1 MITTEGGRISPIDIL
16 IIIGKLSLNE
26 SDESSE
32 SQRNKDVS
40 TVRRSV
46 RLVKYVLPFTL
57 IRNTV
62 AIETQHEMLQC
73 VAICW
78 HSSLKT
84 VSHRIRLRLT
94 IMCDSNKMYWIAE
107 ILTHS
112 QIGLL

>member
-62 AIETQHEMLQC
+62 EIETQHETVTMCGDLL
-73 VAICW
+73 AIQ
-78 HSSLKT
+78 SQ
-84 VSHRIRLRLT
+84 
-94 IMCDSNKMYWIAE
+94 DSITLY
-107 ILTHS
+107 
-112 QIGLL
+112 